1 MKTLTILVLGLLAIC
16 SSPAVFAQR
25 VILDDSLS
33 PRQNFSLDLKW
44 GPQDVQQA
52 LGALFAD
59 QNSLL
64 PPVSGY
70 LSGVDVRLDT
80 SQFVGQRA
88 RIFLLIPAAIAGD
101 NSGGTLEITWQ
112 ARGVFESGSARP
124 GQAVLIFEGLL
135 EEAIISGTFDFAITA
150 ASAGAA
156 DSFSFELTYEL
167 EVIN

>member
-1 MKTLTILVLGLLAIC
+1 MKTLSVLVLGLLALS
-16 SSPAVFAQR
+16 SSPAAFAQR
-25 VILDDSLS
+25 VVLDDSLS

-44 GPQDVQQA
+44 GPRDVQQA
-52 LGALFAD
+52 LGALFTD

-64 PPVSGY
+64 PPVPGY
-70 LSGVDVRLDT
+70 LSGVEVRLDT
-80 SQFVGQRA
+80 SQFVGQRV
-88 RIFLLIPAAIAGD
+88 RIFLLIPEGIAGD
-101 NSGGTLEITWQ
+101 SSGGTLEVAWQ

-135 EEAIISGTFDFAITA
+135 EKPITSGTFDFAITA
-150 ASAGAA
+150 ASTGIT